1 VNGQWQALLIAVQ
14 FLTRL
19 PVPFRIDY
27 QPRHIGHSLLY
38 YPLVGL
44 LIGGILLAGAELLQR
59 TSLDAGLSAALLLTL
74 WVLLTGGLHL
84 DGLADSADAWVGGLG
99 DKQRTLEIMKDPSC
113 GPIGVLS
120 LLLVLLLKFSALQ
133 SLLEQQ
139 LWLGLLLAPLLARAA
154 LPLLLL
160 TMPYVREQGL
170 GSALKSHLPRQALSV
185 MLVLLGILVVI
196 WVGGWLLLAVVG
208 IFYLLRRA
216 MMLRLGGTTGDTAGA
231 LVEVLEVVVLVV
243 LSLNIA

>member
-19 PVPFRIDY
+19 PVPFRIDH

-59 TSLDAGLSAALLLTL
+59 TSLDTGLSAALLLTL

-99 DKQRTLEIMKDPSC
+99 DKQHTLEIMKDPSC
-113 GPIGVLS
+113 GPIRLS
-120 LLLVLLLKFSALQ
+120 LCAAERIADKNLLQFEVAN
-133 SLLEQQ
+133 
-139 LWLGLLLAPLLARAA
+139 AC
-154 LPLLLL
+154 
-160 TMPYVREQGL
+160 
-170 GSALKSHLPRQALSV
+170 LKSFTLGQGEGLQLPS
-185 MLVLLGILVVI
+185 
-196 WVGGWLLLAVVG
+196 LA
-208 IFYLLRRA
+208 A
-216 MMLRLGGTTGDTAGA
+216 
-231 LVEVLEVVVLVV
+231 
-243 LSLNIA
+243 S

>member
-1 VNGQWQALLIAVQ
+1 MAQWHALLIALQ

-44 LIGGILLAGAELLQR
+44 LIGGLLWLSALLLQQ
-59 TSLDAGLSAALLLTL
+59 SALDNSISAALILSL

-84 DGLADSADAWVGGLG
+84 DGLADSADAWVGGLR
-99 DKQRTLEIMKDPSC
+99 DRQRTLEIMKDPSC

-120 LLLVLLLKFSALQ
+120 LLLVLLLKFAALQ
-133 SLLEQQ
+133 SVLAQN
-139 LWLGLLLAPLLARAA
+139 LWQALLLAPLLARAA

-160 TMPYVREQGL
+160 TTPYVREQGL
-170 GSALKSHLPRQALSV
+170 GSALKSHLPRPALIV
-185 MLVLLGILVVI
+185 MLILLGSAMVI
-196 WVGGWLLLAVVG
+196 WVNGWLLLSL
-208 IFYLLRRA
+208 IMLFYLLRQV
-216 MMLRLGGTTGDTAGA
+216 MLKRLGGTTGDTAGA
-231 LVEVLEVVVLVV
+231 MVEILEVAVLLTL
-243 LSLNIA
+243 LS